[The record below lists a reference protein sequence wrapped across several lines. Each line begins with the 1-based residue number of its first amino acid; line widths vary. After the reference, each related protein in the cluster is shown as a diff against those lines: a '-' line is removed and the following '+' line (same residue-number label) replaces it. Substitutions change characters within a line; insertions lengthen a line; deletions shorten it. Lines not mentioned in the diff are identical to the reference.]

1 MKSIQI
7 FDPVLCCSTG
17 VCGVEVDQKLVTFAA
32 DIDWAQQNGARIERF
47 NLGQQ
52 PMAFVENAAAKAFLE
67 TSGQDALPLV
77 LVDGAV
83 EMSGRYPTR
92 AELADWSGITVA
104 PSIFNDQ
111 VATLVAIGAAI
122 AANCEPCFKFHFDK
136 GRKLGVSAADMRR
149 AVDLAQKVKDSP
161 AKSVAGLA
169 QRLLDEGPA
178 STSAE
183 PETKTKATCCA
194 PSTGD
199 AAKPASKCC

>member
-52 PMAFVENAAAKAFLE
+52 PMAFVENAAAKSFLE
-67 TSGQDALPLV
+67 ASGQDALPLV

-83 EMSGRYPTR
+83 AMSGRYPTR
-92 AELADWSGITVA
+92 TELADWSGISEA

-111 VATLVAIGAAI
+111 VAALVAIGAAI

-136 GRKLGVSAADMRR
+136 GRKLGVSSADMRR

-169 QRLLDEGPA
+169 QRLLDEGTA
-178 STSAE
+178 ASAE
-183 PETKTKATCCA
+183 PEAKTKSSCCA

-199 AAKPASKCC
+199 AGKPAAKCC